1 MHKPTPET
9 RQKVREMI
17 AAGVNQVDVA
27 ACIGIAYE
35 TYQRHYAEEIA
46 TAKPMIVT
54 LVAGKLIEKALR
66 GNVEAAKFYL
76 NTQGRWTKQ
85 QEITLSEADQL
96 SDEDLIR
103 SAIDILEGF
112 GYTVIAPA
120 SEDDDDTASDS

>member
-1 MHKPTPET
+1 MHKPTAES

-17 AAGVNQVDVA
+17 VAGVNQVDVA

-46 TAKPMIVT
+46 TAKPMIVS

-76 NTQGRWTKQ
+76 NTQGKWTKQ

-112 GYTVIAPA
+112 GYTVIDPT
-120 SEDDDDTASDS
+120 SEDDTASDS

>member
-1 MHKPTPET
+1 MHKPTLAT
-9 RQKVREMI
+9 RQAVRDMI

-27 ACIGIAYE
+27 ACLGIAYE
-35 TYQRHYAEEIA
+35 TYQRHYAEEIT

-54 LVAGKLIEKALR
+54 LVAGTLIKKALR

-76 NTQGRWTKQ
+76 NTQGKWTKQ

-120 SEDDDDTASDS
+120 SEDDEDTASDS